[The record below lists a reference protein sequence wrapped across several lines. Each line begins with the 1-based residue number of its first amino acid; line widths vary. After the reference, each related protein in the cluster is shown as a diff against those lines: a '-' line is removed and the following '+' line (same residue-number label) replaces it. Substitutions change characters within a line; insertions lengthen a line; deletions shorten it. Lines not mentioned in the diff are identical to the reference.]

1 MSTTLETPP
10 RGESRTNSATNKIS
24 IAIVALLGLVALVV
38 GVTSGPGK
46 GGAAPILLAP
56 SAPTRVTVPSIEAT
70 SSLIPL
76 GLQSDGELAVPPL
89 STPMQASW
97 FDKSPTPG
105 ALGPAVILGH
115 VNGNGKQGI
124 FADLGRVQAG
134 EQVLVDR
141 ADGQT
146 AVFTVS
152 HVDTVPKANFPSN
165 DVYGDTPDSE
175 LRLITCGGVLDKA
188 DHNYLSN
195 VVVYANLTEV
205 RKT

>member
-1 MSTTLETPP
+1 MSTRLETPP
-10 RGESRTNSATNKIS
+10 RGEIRTGSAANKIS
-24 IAIVALLGLVALVV
+24 IAIVVLLGLIALVV
-38 GVTSGPGK
+38 GLSTGTGK
-46 GGAAPILLAP
+46 SAGGPILLAS
-56 SAPTRVTVPSIEAT
+56 SAPTRVTVPSINAS

-76 GLQSDGELAVPPL
+76 GLQADGELAVPPL

-97 FDKSPTPG
+97 YDKSPTPG
-105 ALGPAVILGH
+105 ALGPAVVLGH
-115 VNGNGKQGI
+115 INGDGKPGI
-124 FADLGRVQAG
+124 FIDLERVKAG
-134 EQVLVDR
+134 DQVLVDR

-165 DVYGDTPDSE
+165 DVYGDTPDAE

-195 VVVYANLTEV
+195 VIVYANLTEV

>member
-10 RGESRTNSATNKIS
+10 RESRTTGATSKIS
-24 IAIVALLGLVALVV
+24 IAIVVLLGLIALVV
-38 GVTSGPGK
+38 GISTGTGK
-46 GGAAPILLAP
+46 SASDVILLPP
-56 SAPTRVTVPSIEAT
+56 SAPTKVTVPSIGAS

-76 GLQSDGELAVPPL
+76 GLQPDGELAVPPL
-89 STPMQASW
+89 SNPMQASW
-97 FDKSPTPG
+97 YDKSPTPG
-105 ALGPAVILGH
+105 SLGPAVVLGH

-124 FADLGRVQAG
+124 FADLGRVKAG
-134 EQVLVDR
+134 DQVLVDR

-152 HVDTVPKANFPSN
+152 HVDTVPKSNFPSH

-175 LRLITCGGVLDKA
+175 IRLITCGGVLDKA

-195 VVVYANLTEV
+195 IIVYANLTAV